1 MKKKLLILTILAL
14 ALSVLFIS
22 CGDKAVV
29 GISIVD
35 GTFDREYELGE
46 TVDYSRIQ
54 AEVTYNDGEVI
65 TVDKEELE
73 LGSVDT
79 SSVGTKKF
87 TVTYGGYT
95 LTIDVLVKSSAA
107 DDTTPPAPTLSS
119 ISIDTS
125 SVASKVF
132 VGQALDTSA
141 IKVNATYSDNSVKA
155 IALAD
160 LTVSSVDTAT
170 AGNKTLTVTYG
181 GKTAELTVAVI
192 GVKAI
197 EMMNLAT
204 EIFVGEALD
213 TASAKAVVT
222 YTDDTVAI
230 IDSAKLT
237 FSSFSSATAGT
248 AVLKV
253 TYLDYTA
260 DVDITVKALAE
271 VIGIEVDANSLG
283 NLVVVA
289 DGVLLDMNAIKAA
302 IVVNAVYGYADGTI
316 TRREVI
322 ADKTALGFAE
332 ANEAGKRYLVVTYGN
347 FNAKVLV
354 TETAP
359 IVTSIEIN
367 EAKLNKAVILNGVY
381 VPGAFEVTA
390 HYSND
395 THSTVAYGAGT
406 AITVSAIDTATA
418 GEKTLTVTYEGKTDT
433 ATVYVLDIHSITV
446 VDAPTLKVKVG
457 ESLTVPALKILAT
470 YKNDSYTLSET
481 VDVTNA
487 MIGAIDTATAGDKTF
502 TVTYLLKETTVAYTV
517 IGVKSVAID
526 GDSIETTVAK
536 GGTLKTDGIK
546 ALVTYTDGST
556 VNVDKDELTVDTSA
570 IDLFNAG
577 TYTLKVTYKGVEG
590 TIEILVDDR
599 GYTILGVTLP
609 DSYLSL
615 ESKKNKFMN
624 KNSNR
629 GYVVGDDNP
638 FYFTLQLSVLD
649 SNDNEVTITNYTSV
663 SYVYLIEGATETL
676 LTGDQISY
684 YVDIDESKN
693 AFDFTEHAVGK
704 TFRIASRP
712 GFGISA
718 SNYGKYTKS
727 IVVNVKDAYNV
738 YSAKELHVMVNFSDN
753 DDLLVGEIP
762 TKQFDIVKQ
771 FLNENGIKH
780 PGEIAGVVL
789 HNDIKITT
797 DDLPA
802 PYLKE
807 TGKDNYGNPIY
818 RLEDYVAVYSHA
830 TSLNNPTFD
839 FYGNHFTI
847 YSYGV
852 PAVVATADAGVSHS
866 TLFTFGNLDGF
877 RDGSVANFDNS
888 PYATNIYDLYI
899 IDDDPNDPQNADSVR
914 SKLGLI
920 GMKVQHQHVTVDN
933 FIAERYY
940 ISFFADRDYLTV
952 NMNNANLYNAWQN
965 HIFLWSHNDLQS
977 KDDEIAANHYPVTMN
992 ITESDINTCGGPVI
1006 ISQTKSPT
1014 ENRNL
1019 KSGAI
1024 VNIDEATEIWTY
1036 VNSSAIWFDAFG
1048 ASQQAADIQ
1057 ALSALF
1063 STHGKSFVV
1072 KDPVD
1077 PNNGLQYHG
1086 DFMNIVM
1093 LNMPASSSLE
1103 EIMAPDRVQGSLTI
1117 GDTKVLDMG
1126 IGKNA
1131 GYEALIATLWQ
1142 MAAVAE
1148 KFPPAFQSSASGT
1161 DEIIWTNG
1169 DLLLHPDIQMVG
1181 GQPVATPVS
1190 TDTPSTVLDG
1200 EYLNIFYASMGLVMG
1215 NYHEVE
1221 TATN

>member
-1 MKKKLLILTILAL
+1 MKKKLLILTIIAL

-29 GISIVD
+29 GITIVD
-35 GTFDREYELGE
+35 GTFDREYELGD
-46 TVDYSRIQ
+46 TVDYSRIK

-65 TVDKEELE
+65 TVEKQWLE
-73 LGSVDT
+73 LGTIDT
-79 SSVGTKKF
+79 STVGTKQF

-107 DDTTPPAPTLSS
+107 DDTPPAPTLSS

-125 SVASKVF
+125 SVAGKVF

-155 IALAD
+155 IPTAD
-160 LTVSSVDTAT
+160 LTVSSVDTST
-170 AGNKTLTVTYG
+170 AGNKTLTVTYE

-204 EIFVGEALD
+204 EIFVGETLN

-222 YTDDTVAI
+222 YTDNTVAI
-230 IDSAKLT
+230 IESTNLT
-237 FSSFSSATAGT
+237 FGNFSSATAGT
-248 AVLKV
+248 AILKV

-260 DVDITVKALAE
+260 DVSVTVKALAE
-271 VIGIEVDANSLG
+271 IIGIEVDANSLG

-289 DGVLLDMNAIKAA
+289 DGVALDMNAIKEA
-302 IVVNAVYGYADGTI
+302 IVVNAVYGYTDGTI
-316 TRREVI
+316 TRREAI
-322 ADKTALGFAE
+322 SDKTTLAFAE
-332 ANEAGKRYLVVTYGN
+332 ATESGKRYLVVTYGD

-359 IVTSIEIN
+359 VVTSIEIN
-367 EAKLNKAVILNGVY
+367 EALLNKTVIINGAY
-381 VPGAFEVTA
+381 IPGAFEVTA

-395 THSTVAYGAGT
+395 THSTVVYGAGS
-406 AITVSAIDTATA
+406 TVTISAIDTATA

-433 ATVYVLDIHSITV
+433 ATVYVLGINSINV
-446 VDAPTLKVKVG
+446 IDAPALKVKIG
-457 ESLTVPALKILAT
+457 ESLTLPALQILAT
-470 YKNDSYTLSET
+470 YKYESYTLNET
-481 VDVTNA
+481 VDVTTA
-487 MIGAIDTATAGDKTF
+487 MIGAIDTTTAGEKTF
-502 TVTYLLKETTVAYTV
+502 TVTYLGATTTVAYIV
-517 IGVKSVAID
+517 NGVQSVAIE
-526 GDSIETTVAK
+526 GDSIETTVTK
-536 GGTLKTDGIK
+536 GGTLKTSGIK

-556 VNVDKDELTVDTSA
+556 ATVDADDLTIDVSA
-570 IDLFNAG
+570 IDLTTAG
-577 TYTLKVTYKGVEG
+577 TYNLKVTYMGVEG
-590 TIEILVDDR
+590 SIEILVDDK

-615 ESKKNKFMN
+615 DSKKNKFMN

-649 SNDNEVTITNYTSV
+649 SNDDEVTITNYTSV
-663 SYVYLIEGATETL
+663 SSVYLIEGATETL

-684 YVDIDESKN
+684 YVDIDETKN
-693 AFDFTEHAVGK
+693 AFDFTEHAIGK

-727 IVVNVKDAYNV
+727 IVVNVQDAYNV
-738 YSAKELHVMVNFSDN
+738 YTAKELHVMVNFSDAEN
-753 DDLLVGEIP
+753 DLLVGENP
-762 TKQFDIVKQ
+762 TEQLDIVKQ
-771 FLNENGIKH
+771 FLAENGIQH

-789 HNDIKITT
+789 HNDLRITT
-797 DDLPA
+797 NDIPA
-802 PYLKE
+802 PYLKQ
-807 TGKDNYGNPIY
+807 TGTDNYGNPIY
-818 RLEDYVAVYSHA
+818 RLYDYVAVYSHA
-830 TSLNNPTFD
+830 TSLNNPTFN

-847 YSYGV
+847 YSYGI
-852 PAVVATADAGVSHS
+852 PAVVPEAEADVSHS

-877 RDGSVANFDNS
+877 RDGSVDNFDNS
-888 PYATNIYDLYI
+888 PYSTNIYDLYI

-920 GMKVQHQHVTVDN
+920 GMKVQHQNVTVDN

-940 ISFFADRDYLTV
+940 ISFFGDRDYTTI

-977 KDDEIAANHYPVTMN
+977 QNDNAVCENHTPLTIN

-1006 ISQTKSPT
+1006 ISQTKSPDQV
-1014 ENRNL
+1014 RNSN
-1019 KSGAI
+1019 SGAI

-1036 VNSSAIWFDAFG
+1036 VNQSAIWFEAFK

-1063 STHGKSFVV
+1063 NQHGKSFVV

-1077 PNNGLQYHG
+1077 PNNGLKYNG
-1086 DFMNIVM
+1086 DFMNIIM
-1093 LNMPASSSLE
+1093 LNMPASSSIQD
-1103 EIMAPDRVQGSLTI
+1103 IMAPARIQGSMSI
-1117 GDTKVLDMG
+1117 GETKVLEMG
-1126 IGKNA
+1126 IGENA
-1131 GYEALIATLWQ
+1131 GYETLINALWQ
-1142 MAAVAE
+1142 MAASVGD
-1148 KFPPAFQSSASGT
+1148 FPPAFQSSGSGT
-1161 DEIIWTNG
+1161 NSIIWTNS
-1169 DLLLHPDIQMVG
+1169 DLLLNPDISFVG
-1181 GQPVATPVS
+1181 GQVAATPVS
-1190 TDTPSTVLDG
+1190 TSPVFDG
-1200 EYLNIFYASMGLVMG
+1200 DYLTIFYASMGLVMG
-1215 NYHEVE
+1215 DYHEVE
-1221 TATN
+1221 KPTN

>member
-197 EMMNLAT
+197 EMMDLAT

-237 FSSFSSATAGT
+237 FGSFSSATAGT

-271 VIGIEVDANSLG
+271 VIGIEVDASSLG

-332 ANEAGKRYLVVTYGN
+332 ANEADKRYLVVTYGD

-359 IVTSIEIN
+359 VVTSIEIN

-481 VDVTNA
+481 VDVTDA

-502 TVTYLLKETTVAYTV
+502 TVTYLLKEATVAYTV

-536 GGTLKTDGIK
+536 GGTLKTDGIR

-556 VNVDKDELTVDTSA
+556 VTVDKDELTVDTSA

-663 SYVYLIEGATETL
+663 SSVYLIEGATETL
-676 LTGDQISY
+676 LTGDQLSY

-718 SNYGKYTKS
+718 SNYGKHTKS

-738 YSAKELHVMVNFSDN
+738 YNAKELHVMVNYSDYDHTVN
-753 DDLLVGEIP
+753 NV
-762 TKQFDIVKQ
+762 DIGQLDSVKK
-771 FLNENGIKH
+771 FLNENGIEY
-780 PGEIAGVVL
+780 PGEISGVVL
-789 HNDIKITT
+789 HNDIKVTV
-797 DDLPA
+797 DDLPSD
-802 PYLKE
+802 YLVK
-807 TGKDNYGNPIY
+807 TGVDSSGNPVY
-818 RLEDYVAVYSHA
+818 RLDDYTSIYSHA
-830 TSLNNPTFD
+830 VSEANPTFN
-839 FYGNHFTI
+839 FYGNYFTV
-847 YSYGV
+847 YSYEI
-852 PAVVATADAGVSHS
+852 PAVVDTAHDGCSHS
-866 TLFTFGNLDGF
+866 TLFTFGNKDAG
-877 RDGSVANFDNS
+877 RDKVELGGIDYTK
-888 PYATNIYDLYI
+888 YATNVYDLYI

-914 SKLGLI
+914 SKLGLL
-920 GMKVQHQHVTVDN
+920 GLKVQRQKVTVDN

-940 ISFFADRDYLTV
+940 ISFFGDRDYLTV
-952 NMNNANLYNAWQN
+952 DMNNVNLYNAWQN
-965 HIFLWSHNDLQS
+965 HIMLWSTNDLQP
-977 KDDEIAANHYPVTMN
+977 DDLIINGETGETAPISQYHTPITVNVTN
-992 ITESDINTCGGPVI
+992 SNINTCGGPVI
-1006 ISQTKSPT
+1006 ISQTHNPGYAC
-1014 ENRNL
+1014 NAN
-1019 KSGAI
+1019 SGPI
-1024 VNIDEATEIWTY
+1024 VNIDNNTEIWTY
-1036 VNSSAIWFDAFG
+1036 INSKAIWFEAFN
-1048 ASQQAADIQ
+1048 AADKASLIQ
-1057 ALSALF
+1057 SLDGLF
-1063 STHGKSFVV
+1063 NNAYYNTSFITN
-1072 KDPVD
+1072 DPL
-1077 PNNGLQYHG
+1077 NGLYTG

-1093 LNMPASSSLE
+1093 LNMSS
-1103 EIMAPDRVQGSLTI
+1103 
-1117 GDTKVLDMG
+1117 
-1126 IGKNA
+1126 
-1131 GYEALIATLWQ
+1131 GYEAVLSTQDIDGAFTVNGTTVMEMRDNKNPLLDGLMGTFWGYNQ
-1142 MAAVAE
+1142 
-1148 KFPPAFQSSASGT
+1148 FPPLFQSSGSGT
-1161 DEIIWTNG
+1161 EAIMWTNG
-1169 DLLLHPDIQMVG
+1169 SELKNPDISL
-1181 GQPVATPVS
+1181 TPE
-1190 TDTPSTVLDG
+1190 G
-1200 EYLNIFYASMGLVMG
+1200 EIAASNVDKDSSLFSGDYLSIFYGNMGIVMG
-1215 NYHEVE
+1215 NYHS
-1221 TATN
+1221 TK